1 MPYDFF
7 TPQPIAGARAY
18 FLRDIM
24 HNWSDAKCK
33 SILQNVAAAMDKDY
47 STLLIDQYVLTP
59 IGADL
64 RAAEMDILMLL
75 HTSGIQRTVPMWENL
90 LSSAGL
96 GLVKI
101 WSSNGASES
110 VLEVKKL

>member
-7 TPQPIAGARAY
+7 TPQPVAGARAY

-33 SILQNVAAAMDKDY
+33 SILQNITAAMDKNF
-47 STLLIDQYVLTP
+47 STLLIDQYVLPST
-59 IGADL
+59 GADL
-64 RAAEMDILMLL
+64 RVAEMDILMLL
-75 HTSGIQRTVPMWENL
+75 HTSGIQRTVPMWEKL

-96 GLVKI
+96 ELVKI
-101 WSSNGASES
+101 WSSNSASES
-110 VLEVKKL
+110 VLEIKKL